1 MGNIFKIC
9 SNVFDYCDNYLF
21 EDKDD
26 KDNNVFRSIIPSD
39 ESLELDLDELDG
51 LAVMADTDNS
61 KMKSI
66 AYFQNI
72 YFSAN

>member
-39 ESLELDLDELDG
+39 ESLELDLDELDE
-51 LAVMADTDNS
+51 LNDDYSENVIIDDEVE
-61 KMKSI
+61 
-66 AYFQNI
+66 
-72 YFSAN
+72 

>member
-39 ESLELDLDELDG
+39 ESLELELDLDELDE
-51 LAVMADTDNS
+51 LDELDDDYSENVIIDDEVE
-61 KMKSI
+61 
-66 AYFQNI
+66 
-72 YFSAN
+72 